1 MRPHNGA
8 PNLLGRLIFLRAT
21 ERHWPEPLNSLL
33 DANVVLP
40 DFGTPEPLEVSQLMH
55 RAGGKEVG
63 QQIEAWADRLQLRD
77 SWIQDAALQTLIQ
90 CARTRARIWYY
101 HCAEMRA
108 KSFSL
113 QLPPWTPPSIIGTPT
128 NMREWKTFQRNATRT
143 FRTQLKQYR
152 ARTESVFG
160 GDRPLLAMHALW
172 TALWQ
177 RGKTAAQIQLWLERT
192 HRRKVTATNIQIR
205 VREFADDIGLTL
217 RKSKSGPS
225 RT

>member
-40 DFGTPEPLEVSQLMH
+40 DFGTPEPFKVSQLTH
-55 RAGGKEVG
+55 RAGGEEVR
-63 QQIEAWADRLQLRD
+63 QQIEVWADRLLIRD
-77 SWIQDAALQTLIQ
+77 SWIQDAALQTLIR
-90 CARTRARIWYY
+90 CSRTRARIWYY
-101 HCAEMRA
+101 HCTEMRPQ
-108 KSFSL
+108 SFTL
-113 QLPPWTPPSIIGTPT
+113 RLPPWTPPSIIGTPLYT
-128 NMREWKTFQRNATRT
+128 SEWKTFQTNAVQALQTE
-143 FRTQLKQYR
+143 LKQYR
-152 ARTESVFG
+152 ARTARVFG

-177 RGKTAAQIQLWLERT
+177 RGKTAAQIQLWLDHT
-192 HRRKVTATNIQIR
+192 YRRKVTATNIQIR

-217 RKSKSGPS
+217 RKNKSGPS